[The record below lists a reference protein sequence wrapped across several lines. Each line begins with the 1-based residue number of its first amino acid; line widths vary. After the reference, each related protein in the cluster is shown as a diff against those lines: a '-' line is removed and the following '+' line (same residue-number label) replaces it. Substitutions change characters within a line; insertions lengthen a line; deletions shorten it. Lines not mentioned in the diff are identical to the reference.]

1 MYYWLCSFHTLERQH
16 EKTTPINAFINLMD
30 NYILPRKQAIT
41 VFFAFAFGY
50 FLSCLLR
57 AITATLSPVL
67 TLEFE
72 LMAADLGLLAG
83 GYFLGFASMQI
94 PLGYLLDKFGPKK
107 IVSSFLLIAFIGTV
121 SFALAQSFSGLL
133 VSRILIGV
141 GAGACLMAPLTGYRI
156 WFAENQQQRVNSW
169 MLMIAS
175 LGFLSSTLP
184 VQLLLPT
191 LGWRWIF
198 GGTAA
203 LILISIILIL
213 AIIPKWNHQKDESLE
228 NQLKSGSLA
237 DVWKNKFFISVIPM
251 GLFNYGGLMAIQTLW
266 AGPWMIRVAGYTPL
280 ESATGLFWINI
291 TMLVSFFLWG
301 YFLPRITNLGFS
313 ALKILTVGLPISFLV
328 MLFIIILGSKAG
340 AFYITLF
347 ILSSIFLSVIQPAV
361 GLSFQSHLAGK
372 ALTSFNLLI
381 FLGAF
386 IMQWFI
392 GLVIDLVKSFGYT
405 EIIGF
410 KTAFSVFL
418 LLSLTSYIFFLII
431 NKNHIFFKIKNM

>member
-1 MYYWLCSFHTLERQH
+1 ME
-16 EKTTPINAFINLMD
+16 
-30 NYILPRKQAIT
+30 NYILPRREAIT
-41 VFFAFAFGY
+41 VFFVFAFGY

-107 IVSSFLLIAFIGTV
+107 IVSSFLLIALIGTV
-121 SFALAQSFSGLL
+121 SFALAQNFSGLL

-141 GAGACLMAPLTGYRI
+141 GVSACLMAPLTGYRI
-156 WFAENQQQRVNSW
+156 WFAENQQQRANSW

-184 VQLLLPT
+184 IQLLLPS

-198 GGTAA
+198 GGIAA
-203 LILISIILIL
+203 LILISIFLML
-213 AIIPKWNHQKDESLE
+213 VFIPKWSHQKNESLE
-228 NQLKSGSLA
+228 NSERKGSLA

-291 TMLVSFFLWG
+291 TMLISFFLWG

-313 ALKILTVGLPISFLV
+313 ALKILKLGLPVSFLI
-328 MLFIIILGSKAG
+328 MLIIIILGSKAG

-347 ILSSIFLSVIQPAV
+347 ILSSIFLSVTQPAV
-361 GLSFQSHLAGK
+361 GLSFASHLAGK

-381 FLGAF
+381 FLGTF
-386 IMQWFI
+386 IMQWVM
-392 GLVIDLVKSFGYT
+392 GLVIDLVKIFGYT

-410 KTAFSVFL
+410 KAAFSFFL
-418 LLSLTSYIFFLII
+418 FLSLISYIFFLII
-431 NKNHIFFKIKNM
+431 NKKS

>member
-1 MYYWLCSFHTLERQH
+1 ME
-16 EKTTPINAFINLMD
+16 
-30 NYILPRKQAIT
+30 NYILPKRQAIT
-41 VFFAFAFGY
+41 VFFVFAFGY

-107 IVSSFLLIAFIGTV
+107 IVSSFLLIAFIGTL

-133 VSRILIGV
+133 ISRILIGV
-141 GAGACLMAPLTGYRI
+141 GVSACLMAPLTGYRI
-156 WFAENQQQRVNSW
+156 WFAENQQQRANSW

-184 VQLLLPT
+184 VQLLLPS
-191 LGWRWIF
+191 LGWRWLF
-198 GGTAA
+198 GGIAG
-203 LILISIILIL
+203 LILISIFLML
-213 AIIPKWNHQKDESLE
+213 AFIPKWDHQKNESLE
-228 NQLKSGSLA
+228 NPVRQGSLS

-301 YFLPRITNLGFS
+301 YFLPRITNFGFS
-313 ALKILTVGLPISFLV
+313 ALKILKLGLPVSFLV
-328 MLFIIILGSKAG
+328 MLTIIILGSKAG

-347 ILSSIFLSVIQPAV
+347 ILSSIFLSVTQPAV

-381 FLGAF
+381 FLGTF
-386 IMQWFI
+386 IMQWVM
-392 GLVIDLVKSFGYT
+392 GLVIDLVKNYGYT

-410 KTAFSVFL
+410 KAAFSFFL
-418 LLSLTSYIFFLII
+418 FLSLISYIFFLII
-431 NKNHIFFKIKNM
+431 NKKS

>member
-1 MYYWLCSFHTLERQH
+1 
-16 EKTTPINAFINLMD
+16 MD
-30 NYILPRKQAIT
+30 NYILPRKQVIT
-41 VFFAFAFGY
+41 VFFVFAFGY

-57 AITATLSPVL
+57 AITATLSPVF
-67 TLEFE
+67 TLEFD

-94 PLGYLLDKFGPKK
+94 PLGYLLDKLGPKK

-141 GAGACLMAPLTGYRI
+141 GSSACLMAPLTGYRI
-156 WFAENQQQRVNSW
+156 WIKKNQQQRANSW
-169 MLMIAS
+169 MFMMAS

-184 VQLLLPT
+184 IQILLPS

-198 GGTAA
+198 GGISV
-203 LILISIILIL
+203 LLLISIILML
-213 AIIPKWNHQKDESLE
+213 AFIPKWDHQKDKPLE
-228 NQLKSGSLA
+228 NPIESDSFT

-280 ESATGLFWINI
+280 ESATGLFSINI
-291 TMLVSFFLWG
+291 TMLISFFLWG
-301 YFLPRITNLGFS
+301 YFLPKITDLGFN
-313 ALKILTVGLPISFLV
+313 ALKILKLGLPISFLV
-328 MLFIIILGSKAG
+328 MLTIIVLGSKAG
-340 AFYITLF
+340 ALVITLF
-347 ILSSIFLSVIQPAV
+347 ILTSIFLSVIQPAV

-386 IMQWFI
+386 IMQWLI
-392 GLVIDLVKSFGYT
+392 GFVIDLIKSFGYS

-410 KTAFSVFL
+410 QTAFSVFL
-418 LLSLTSYIFFLII
+418 FLSLTSYIFFLII
-431 NKNHIFFKIKNM
+431 NKKVKIY

>member
-1 MYYWLCSFHTLERQH
+1 
-16 EKTTPINAFINLMD
+16 MD
-30 NYILPRKQAIT
+30 NYILPKRQAIT
-41 VFFAFAFGY
+41 VFFVFAFGY
-50 FLSCLLR
+50 FISCLLR

-107 IVSSFLLIAFIGTV
+107 IVSSFLLIAFIGTI

-141 GAGACLMAPLTGYRI
+141 GVSACLMAPLTGYRI
-156 WFAENQQQRVNSW
+156 WFAENQQQRANSW

-184 VQLLLPT
+184 VQLLLPA

-198 GGTAA
+198 GGIAA
-203 LILISIILIL
+203 LILISIILML
-213 AIIPKWNHQKDESLE
+213 SFIPKWDHQNDESLE
-228 NQLKSGSLA
+228 NQVKQGSLV

-301 YFLPRITNLGFS
+301 YFLPKITNLGFG
-313 ALKILTVGLPISFLV
+313 ALKILKFGLPVSFLV
-328 MLFIIILGSKAG
+328 MLTIIILGSKAG

-347 ILSSIFLSVIQPAV
+347 ILSSIFLSVTQPAV

-381 FLGAF
+381 FLGTF
-386 IMQWFI
+386 IMQWI
-392 GLVIDLVKSFGYT
+392 MGLVIDLVRGFGYT

-410 KTAFSVFL
+410 KTAFSFFL
-418 LLSLTSYIFFLII
+418 FLSLTSYLFFLIV
-431 NKNHIFFKIKNM
+431 NKES

>member
-1 MYYWLCSFHTLERQH
+1 
-16 EKTTPINAFINLMD
+16 MD

-41 VFFAFAFGY
+41 VFFVFAFGY

-57 AITATLSPVL
+57 AITATLSPIL
-67 TLEFE
+67 TSEFE

-107 IVSSFLLIAFIGTV
+107 IVSSFLLIAFIGTI

-141 GAGACLMAPLTGYRI
+141 GVSACLMAPLTGYRI
-156 WFAENQQQRVNSW
+156 WFAENQQQRANSW

-191 LGWRWIF
+191 FGWRGLFVGI
-198 GGTAA
+198 AI
-203 LILISIILIL
+203 LILISIVLML
-213 AIIPKWNHQKDESLE
+213 AFIPKWDHQKKESLE
-228 NQLKSGSLA
+228 SPIQTGSLA

-313 ALKILTVGLPISFLV
+313 ALKILKFGLPVSFLV
-328 MLFIIILGSKAG
+328 MLTIIILGSKAG

-347 ILSSIFLSVIQPAV
+347 ILSSIFLSVTQPAV

-381 FLGAF
+381 FLGTF
-386 IMQWFI
+386 IMQWI
-392 GLVIDLVKSFGYT
+392 MGLVIDLVRGFGYT

-410 KTAFSVFL
+410 KTAFSFFL
-418 LLSLTSYIFFLII
+418 FLSLTSYLFFLIV
-431 NKNHIFFKIKNM
+431 NKES